1 MSILSA
7 TDNLLNNIKTL
18 KKESSLIGIKS
29 EFEAEGSS
37 HQDILRLRSITH
49 KANTKLFVKIGGCE
63 AINDIKFLIGINIDG
78 IIVPMI
84 ESKFAVW
91 KFISFINKI
100 KIKKLPHLSINIESK
115 NALENLDEILSTSK
129 NKINN
134 ITIGRTDFAASYF
147 KKDIY
152 PNSTFITN
160 KIISVVKTLK
170 KNNFGVT
177 VGGSVDREMISI
189 YKKNK
194 LLRKNIDRIETR
206 KIILSSKIFLN
217 NKNSLELALNFE
229 KNYILMK
236 NEINEFTNKSDLERL
251 AILKARK

>member
-129 NKINN
+129 NKI
-134 ITIGRTDFAASYF
+134 
-147 KKDIY
+147 
-152 PNSTFITN
+152 
-160 KIISVVKTLK
+160 ISVVKTLK

-206 KIILSSKIFLN
+206 KIILSSKNFLN